1 MNTKRIYF
9 IVLGVFLFVTI
20 FIFTSL
26 YASTTISTNI
36 NTGGS
41 LTVSST
47 GIFAG
52 NVGIGTTTPAT
63 SLSIVA
69 TPSTTSYVDGIASTY
84 YPTNL
89 LSITDTAVSA
99 VNNTGILIDYI
110 VNPSSNPGSKT
121 YRGQVITL
129 STPSSNEQSVASAS
143 LRGIQSN
150 VKHQG
155 SGNLSSLI
163 GITLNAD
170 FTGSGTIANQY
181 GTSGSITVTGS
192 GNVTNLYG
200 NAFSE
205 TVTGSG
211 NISNLKGES
220 ITITH
225 TGNGNVTTLSG
236 TLTIITHTG
245 SGTITSFDGSRLT
258 LVNTVG
264 TINTAYGFR
273 FESLTGAGTVGNT
286 YAFYVGDITAGTQT
300 NTPYSF
306 YASDA
311 GAYNY
316 FAGNTGIGTTTP
328 QTKLHVSS
336 GASAT
341 TTVTV
346 GELGLTTSKA
356 CVNMNQADGSAGS
369 FYLAGGT
376 VKVEDNY
383 CR

>member
-1 MNTKRIYF
+1 MKSKIF
-9 IVLGVFLFVTI
+9 LVFTLILFLVV
-20 FIFTSL
+20 FTTNL
-26 YASTTISTNI
+26 NASTTISTNI

-69 TPSTTSYVDGIASTY
+69 TPSTTSYVDGIATTI
-84 YPTNL
+84 YPANL
-89 LSITDTAVSA
+89 LSITDTTVSA
-99 VNNTGILIDYI
+99 VRNAGSLIDYI
-110 VNPSSNPGSKT
+110 ANPPSNPGAKR
-121 YRGQVITL
+121 YYGQEVTL
-129 STPSSNEQSVASAS
+129 STPSSNEQSMTSAS
-143 LRGIQSN
+143 LTGIFLN
-150 VKHQG
+150 AYHQG
-155 SGNLSSLI
+155 SGSISNVTSLN
-163 GITLNAD
+163 GTA
-170 FTGSGTIANQY
+170 TVSGSGNVVAVNGLS
-181 GTSGSITVTGS
+181 GTATVSGS
-192 GNVTNLYG
+192 GNVTSSANGLTG
-200 NAFSE
+200 
-205 TVTGSG
+205 TVTF
-211 NISNLKGES
+211 
-220 ITITH
+220 
-225 TGNGNVTTLSG
+225 TGNGTKVTARGVFATLVN
-236 TLTIITHTG
+236 TG
-245 SGTITSFDGSRLT
+245 SGTITNLIGNDLT
-258 LVNTVG
+258 VVSTGG
-264 TINTAYGFR
+264 TITNLYGFR
-273 FESLTGAGTVGNT
+273 FDPLSSSSGTINNT
-286 YAFYVGDITAGTQT
+286 YGFYVGDITSGTQA

-356 CVNMNQADGSAGS
+356 CVNMNRDDGNPASFFINAAG
-369 FYLAGGT
+369 T
-376 VKVEDNY
+376 IVVELNY